1 MLLADTADS
10 PRCDLTVVSLLL
22 LVVCLV
28 VCCGAALLAELL
40 FDERELFTS
49 RVVLLRAGVSV
60 LFERLFIVSRFA
72 GLALLV
78 DVLLF
83 TSPLRVSP
91 LLRVPSPLRIAPPL
105 RVSELTVPLVAEEPL
120 VVLFTLPDL
129 ETFPLLLLELPG
141 V

>member
-1 MLLADTADS
+1 ML
-10 PRCDLTVVSLLL
+10 
-22 LVVCLV
+22 LV
-28 VCCGAALLAELL
+28 VCCGAALLAEPL

-60 LFERLFIVSRFA
+60 LFERLFIVSRFV

-78 DVLLF
+78 VVLLF
-83 TSPLRVSP
+83 TSPLRDSLSLRVPP
-91 LLRVPSPLRIAPPL
+91 LLRVPSLLRVAPPL
-105 RVSELTVPLVAEEPL
+105 RVSELTVPLVAEELL

-129 ETFPLLLLELPG
+129 ETFPLLLLEFPG

>member
-83 TSPLRVSP
+83 TSPLRV
-91 LLRVPSPLRIAPPL
+91 PSPLRIAPPL